1 MAYLVQQMG
10 GSGLGPCSGV
20 VPSGHLSGG
29 CEGDRDLRSRDRH
42 GGVRHVLRDGRHDG
56 VHEARL
62 CKEYLKTPLDHLSKV
77 GTIMGNDTNN
87 LLIVNRRPAFTNSSS
102 IT

>member
-1 MAYLVQQMG
+1 MG

-29 CEGDRDLRSRDRH
+29 CEGDRDPRSRDRH
-42 GGVRHVLRDGRHDG
+42 DGVRRVLRDGRHDG

-62 CKEYLKTPLDHLSKV
+62 CKEYLKT
-77 GTIMGNDTNN
+77 T
-87 LLIVNRRPAFTNSSS
+87 LIYQK
-102 IT
+102 